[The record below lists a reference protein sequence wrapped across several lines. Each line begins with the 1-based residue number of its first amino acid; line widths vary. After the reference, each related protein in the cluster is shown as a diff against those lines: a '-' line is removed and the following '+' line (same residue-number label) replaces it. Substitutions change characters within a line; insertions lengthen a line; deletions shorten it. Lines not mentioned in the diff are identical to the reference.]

1 LSLRPFAGKDSPG
14 QPLSTRPAPGKDR
27 FQVRI
32 PGHPGQQAPDDRIG
46 GCLRGVMPA
55 FDVGKVGLDQQVEG
69 LETGPAFDLTKEP
82 FPAMG
87 QGAPNNI
94 NFSEKLS
101 APSLGYK

>member
-1 LSLRPFAGKDSPG
+1 
-14 QPLSTRPAPGKDR
+14 
-27 FQVRI
+27 
-32 PGHPGQQAPDDRIG
+32 
-46 GCLRGVMPA
+46 MPA